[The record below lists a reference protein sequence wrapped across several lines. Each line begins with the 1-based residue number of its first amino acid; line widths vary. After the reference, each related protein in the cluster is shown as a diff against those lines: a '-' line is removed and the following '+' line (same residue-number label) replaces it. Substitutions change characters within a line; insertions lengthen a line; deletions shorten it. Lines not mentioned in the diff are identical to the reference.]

1 MISLR
6 DQGVVKAIGGG
17 INEWEVCED
26 LAQKGDFDI
35 FLLAGRYTLLEQDAL
50 NTFLPLCQKRGIK
63 IVTGG
68 PYNSGILATGAI
80 EGAFYNYDPAPEKVM
95 AKVKSIEAVCEAH
108 NVSLKAAALQ
118 FPLLHPTHLS
128 VIPGAQTQNEL
139 NDNIKVYSETIPSSL
154 WSDLK
159 SENLLRSDAPID

>member
-1 MISLR
+1 ML
-6 DQGVVKAIGGG
+6 
-17 INEWEVCED
+17 
-26 LAQKGDFDI
+26 
-35 FLLAGRYTLLEQDAL
+35 
-50 NTFLPLCQKRGIK
+50 
-63 IVTGG
+63 
-68 PYNSGILATGAI
+68 
-80 EGAFYNYDPAPEKVM
+80 
-95 AKVKSIEAVCEAH
+95 AKVNSIEAVCEAH
-108 NVSLKAAALQ
+108 NVSFKAAALQ

>member
-1 MISLR
+1 
-6 DQGVVKAIGGG
+6 
-17 INEWEVCED
+17 
-26 LAQKGDFDI
+26 
-35 FLLAGRYTLLEQDAL
+35 
-50 NTFLPLCQKRGIK
+50 LCQKRGIK

-80 EGAFYNYDPAPEKVM
+80 EGAFYNYDPAPKKIM
-95 AKVKSIEAVCEAH
+95 DKVKSIEAVCEAH

-139 NDNIKVYSETIPSSL
+139 DENIKVYSETIPSSF

-159 SENLLRSDAPID
+159 SEKLIRSDAPVG